1 MISGARIGQPTWL
14 RRLVAG
20 AASHALTAFVV
31 PSAAIARAH
40 RLDLAAAGLSVASS
54 PRQAN
59 VLVVV
64 GELPKGLVLPTAVAY
79 AQMVRPRAILTIGA
93 VRVPSLPAPDVT
105 VALDQ
110 AALVGA
116 VADLRR
122 RFAIGAWAGDADAF
136 AFAGDQPPRAM
147 DHGGH
152 DHHMMHHGMHGG
164 MAMTG
169 DEQHDTALHEDAPG
183 EPPDMPMDH
192 AMHHHTGAE
201 ATLDA
206 PMTHG
211 DHGRD
216 HAADSAPATDDPR
229 GAMHGDMAMDPSAH
243 GTTRKSGDHAMDAD
257 PHHGA
262 HMAMSHDMHSGEMPM
277 GSPTEGEAHHDMTTP
292 TDDGEHRPPDTAM
305 GEDMPHGERQMPTDH
320 DEERGH
326 DAHGGMEMPM
336 NHGDHGGMDMDMD
349 MSGGFMSMIAM
360 TQDLPR
366 SRDGLPMEWAEA
378 PFGPLF
384 PGLPGGLMLTLT
396 LDGDTVAQAKTTPGM
411 VHRGLAATWPGP
423 AASFPNRLA
432 LLDPQTPVAYR
443 VLASRALE
451 HAAAVEPDGAMERH
465 RVGALE
471 RERAVSHLSWLADFA
486 ALLGDRWLAGRAEEL
501 QCALMRAADERS
513 VSRVGREI
521 IAFVRRVEHTPFLR
535 VRLDGIGYD
544 PSHAQERIG
553 GPFARAGGLS
563 VDARLDEP
571 IYRDLGFAPVL
582 HDGNDAWARLQ
593 VRLGEL
599 TQSMGLTRAVGT
611 ATLPNPPALTIGSGK
626 GEATVE
632 TPRGPAT
639 LHIVLQDGRVTEA
652 HLDPPSA
659 LLVTLVPGMAEG
671 RELAD
676 ALIGISSLDLSPWE
690 VDR

>member
-1 MISGARIGQPTWL
+1 MISGARIGQPSWL
-14 RRLVAG
+14 RRLVARAEG
-20 AASHALTAFVV
+20 HVLTAFVV
-31 PSAAIARAH
+31 PGAAIARAH

-79 AQMVRPRAILTIGA
+79 AQMARPRAILAIGA
-93 VRVPSLPAPDVT
+93 ARFASLPAPDVT

-110 AALVGA
+110 TALVGA

-122 RFAIGAWAGDADAF
+122 RFAAGAWAADADAF
-136 AFAGDQPPRAM
+136 AFAGDQPPRDM

-169 DEQHDTALHEDAPG
+169 DEQHDTASHEDAPG

-206 PMTHG
+206 PMLHG

-216 HAADSAPATDDPR
+216 HAADSAPPTDDPR
-229 GAMHGDMAMDPSAH
+229 GAMHGDMAMDLSAH
-243 GTTRKSGDHAMDAD
+243 GTTRKSGDHAIDAD
-257 PHHGA
+257 PHHGT

-277 GSPTEGEAHHDMTTP
+277 PMVSPTEDEAHHDMTTP
-292 TDDGEHRPPDTAM
+292 TDEGGHRHPDTAM
-305 GEDMPHGERQMPTDH
+305 ERDMSHGDMDMPMDH
-320 DEERGH
+320 SGH
-326 DAHGGMEMPM
+326 A
-336 NHGDHGGMDMDMD
+336 GMDMEMD
-349 MSGGFMSMIAM
+349 MSGGFMSMVAM
-360 TQDLPR
+360 TQGLPR

-384 PGLPGGLMLTLT
+384 PGLPGGLALALT

-451 HAAAVEPDGAMERH
+451 DAAAFTIDESMARQ
-465 RVGALE
+465 RLGALE

-486 ALLGDRWLAGRAEEL
+486 TLLGDRWLAGRAEEL
-501 QCALMRAADERS
+501 QFALMRATDDPR

-521 IAFVRRVEHTPFLR
+521 AAFVRRVE
-535 VRLDGIGYD
+535 RLPLLKRRLAGIGHD
-544 PSHAQERIG
+544 ASHAAEKIG
-553 GPFARAGGLS
+553 GPFARARGLA
-563 VDARLDEP
+563 VDARHDDPAYRVLD
-571 IYRDLGFAPVL
+571 FAPVTD
-582 HDGNDAWARLQ
+582 DGNDAWARLR

-599 TQSMGLTRAVGT
+599 TQSMELIRAVGT
-611 ATLPNPPALTIGSGK
+611 ATFPDPPALTIGSGK

-632 TPRGPAT
+632 TPCGPAT

-652 HLDPPSA
+652 HLDPPSDR
-659 LLVTLVPGMAEG
+659 LVHLVPGMAAG

-676 ALIGISSLDLSPWE
+676 ALVGIASLDLSPWE
-690 VDR
+690 IDQ

>member
-1 MISGARIGQPTWL
+1 MISGARISQPTWL
-14 RRLVAG
+14 RRLVAR
-20 AASHALTAFVV
+20 AESHALTAFVV
-31 PSAAIARAH
+31 PSAAIARVH
-40 RLDLAAAGLSVASS
+40 RLDLAAAGLSVVPS
-54 PRQAN
+54 PRHAN

-64 GELPKGLVLPTAVAY
+64 GELPKGLVQPTAVAY
-79 AQMVRPRAILTIGA
+79 AQMARPRAILAIGA
-93 VRVPSLPAPDVT
+93 VRVMSLPAPDVT

-110 AALVGA
+110 TALVGA

-122 RFAIGAWAGDADAF
+122 RFAAGAWAADADAF
-136 AFAGDQPPRAM
+136 AFVGDQPPRAM
-147 DHGGH
+147 DHRGH
-152 DHHMMHHGMHGG
+152 DHHMMHHGMHVG

-169 DEQHDTALHEDAPG
+169 DEQHDTAPHEDAPG
-183 EPPDMPMDH
+183 EPPDMPIDH

-201 ATLDA
+201 AMLDA

-211 DHGRD
+211 DRGPD
-216 HAADSAPATDDPR
+216 HAADSAPLTNDPR

-243 GTTRKSGDHAMDAD
+243 GTTRKPGDHAIDAD

-277 GSPTEGEAHHDMTTP
+277 PTVSPTEDEAHHDMTTP
-292 TDDGEHRPPDTAM
+292 TDDGEHRHQVGHNMSHSARQTPAKHDEGAGQDAHDGM
-305 GEDMPHGERQMPTDH
+305 DMPMDH
-320 DEERGH
+320 SGNS
-326 DAHGGMEMPM
+326 GME
-336 NHGDHGGMDMDMD
+336 MDMD
-349 MSGGFMSMIAM
+349 MSGGFMSMVAM

-384 PGLPGGLMLTLT
+384 PGLPGGLALTLT
-396 LDGDTVAQAKTTPGM
+396 LDGDTVAEANTTPGM
-411 VHRGLAATWPGP
+411 VHRELAATWPGP
-423 AASFPNRLA
+423 AARFPDRLA

-451 HAAAVEPDGAMERH
+451 DAAAFTIDEAVARQ
-465 RVGALE
+465 RLGALE

-486 ALLGDRWLAGRAEEL
+486 ALLGDRWLAGRAGEL
-501 QCALMRAADERS
+501 QFALMRTADERS

-521 IAFVRRVEHTPFLR
+521 ATFVRRVEHTPFLR

-544 PSHAQERIG
+544 ASHAAERIG
-553 GPFARAGGLS
+553 GLYARASGLS
-563 VDARLDEP
+563 VDARLDES

-582 HDGNDAWARLQ
+582 HDGNDAWARLR

-599 TQSMGLTRAVGT
+599 TQSMKLIRAVGT
-611 ATLPNPPALTIGSGK
+611 ATLPDPPALTIGSGE

-639 LHIVLQDGRVTEA
+639 LHIVLQDGQVNA
-652 HLDPPSA
+652 MHLDTPSDR
-659 LLVTLVPGMAEG
+659 LIHLVPGMAEG

-676 ALIGISSLDLSPWE
+676 ALIGIASLDLSPWE

>member
-14 RRLVAG
+14 RRLVARAEG
-20 AASHALTAFVV
+20 HALTAFVV
-31 PSAAIARAH
+31 PGAAIARAH

-79 AQMVRPRAILTIGA
+79 AQMVRPRAILAIGA
-93 VRVPSLPAPDVT
+93 VRVTSLPAPDVT
-105 VALDQ
+105 IALDQ
-110 AALVGA
+110 TALVGA

-122 RFAIGAWAGDADAF
+122 RFAIGAWTEDTDAF

-147 DHGGH
+147 DHG
-152 DHHMMHHGMHGG
+152 MHVG

-169 DEQHDTALHEDAPG
+169 DEQHDTG
-183 EPPDMPMDH
+183 
-192 AMHHHTGAE
+192 
-201 ATLDA
+201 
-206 PMTHG
+206 
-211 DHGRD
+211 
-216 HAADSAPATDDPR
+216 
-229 GAMHGDMAMDPSAH
+229 
-243 GTTRKSGDHAMDAD
+243 MDAD

-262 HMAMSHDMHSGEMPM
+262 HMAMSHDMHSGEMQMPM
-277 GSPTEGEAHHDMTTP
+277 VSPTEGEAHHDMTTP
-292 TDDGEHRPPDTAM
+292 MDDGEHRPPDTAM
-305 GEDMPHGERQMPTDH
+305 GHDMPHGERQMPAKH
-320 DEERGH
+320 DEGAGQ
-326 DAHGGMEMPM
+326 DAHDGMEMPM
-336 NHGDHGGMDMDMD
+336 DHGDHGGMDMDMD

-360 TQDLPR
+360 TQGLPR

-384 PGLPGGLMLTLT
+384 PGLPGGLALALT
-396 LDGDTVAQAKTTPGM
+396 LDGDTVAEAKTTPGM

-432 LLDPQTPVAYR
+432 LLDPQTPVVYR

-501 QCALMRAADERS
+501 QFALIRAADDTS

-544 PSHAQERIG
+544 ASHAAEKIG
-553 GPFARAGGLS
+553 GPFARARGLA
-563 VDARLDEP
+563 VDARHDDP
-571 IYRDLGFAPVL
+571 TYRDLGFVPVL
-582 HDGNDAWARLQ
+582 HDGNDAWARLR

-599 TQSMGLTRAVGT
+599 TQSMDLIRAIGT
-611 ATLPNPPALTIGSGK
+611 ATLPDPPALTIGSGE

-639 LHIVLQDGRVTEA
+639 LHIALRDGEITEV
-652 HLDPPSA
+652 HLDTPSDR
-659 LLVTLVPGMAEG
+659 LVHLVPGMATG

-676 ALIGISSLDLSPWE
+676 ALIGIASLDLSPWE

>member
-14 RRLVAG
+14 RRLVAR
-20 AASHALTAFVV
+20 AESHALTAFVV
-31 PSAAIARAH
+31 PGAAIARAH
-40 RLDLAAAGLSVASS
+40 SLDLAAAGLSVVPS
-54 PRQAN
+54 PRHAN
-59 VLVVV
+59 VLVIV
-64 GELPKGLVLPTAVAY
+64 GELPEGLVQPTAVAY
-79 AQMVRPRAILTIGA
+79 AQMARPRAILSIGA
-93 VRVPSLPAPDVT
+93 ARLASLPAPDVT

-110 AALVGA
+110 TAVVGA

-122 RFAIGAWAGDADAF
+122 RFAVGAWAEDADAF

-164 MAMTG
+164 TAMAG
-169 DEQHDTALHEDAPG
+169 DEQHDTAPHEDAPG
-183 EPPDMPMDH
+183 ESPDTPIDH

-201 ATLDA
+201 ATPDA

-216 HAADSAPATDDPR
+216 HAADSAPPTDDPHR
-229 GAMHGDMAMDPSAH
+229 ANHSDMAMDRSAH
-243 GTTRKSGDHAMDAD
+243 GTMGKPGDHAMDAD

-277 GSPTEGEAHHDMTTP
+277 PTVSPTEDEAHHDMTTP
-292 TDDGEHRPPDTAM
+292 TDDGEHRHQVGHNMSHSARQTPAKHDEGAGQDAHDGM
-305 GEDMPHGERQMPTDH
+305 DMPMDH
-320 DEERGH
+320 SGNS
-326 DAHGGMEMPM
+326 GME
-336 NHGDHGGMDMDMD
+336 MDMD
-349 MSGGFMSMIAM
+349 MSGGFMSMVAM

-384 PGLPGGLMLTLT
+384 PGLPGGLALTLT
-396 LDGDTVAQAKTTPGM
+396 LDGDAVAEAKTTPGM

-423 AASFPNRLA
+423 AARFADRLA

-451 HAAAVEPDGAMERH
+451 DAAAFTIGEAMARQ
-465 RVGALE
+465 RLGALE

-486 ALLGDRWLAGRAEEL
+486 TLLGDRWLAGRAEEL
-501 QCALMRAADERS
+501 QFALMRAADDPS

-521 IAFVRRVEHTPFLR
+521 AVFVGLVERIPFLKL
-535 VRLDGIGYD
+535 RLNGIGYD
-544 PSHAQERIG
+544 ASHAAETVR
-553 GPFARAGGLS
+553 GPFARANGLS
-563 VDARLDEP
+563 VDARLDDSA
-571 IYRDLGFAPVL
+571 YRDLGFAPVL
-582 HDGNDAWARLQ
+582 HDGNDAWARLR
-593 VRLGEL
+593 VHLDEL
-599 TQSMGLTRAVGT
+599 TQSIDLLRAVGT
-611 ATLPNPPALTIGSGK
+611 ATLPNPPALTPGSGAGK
-626 GEATVE
+626 ATVE

-639 LHIVLQDGRVTEA
+639 LHIALRDVEVVEV
-652 HLDPPSA
+652 HLDTPSDR
-659 LLVTLVPGMAEG
+659 LIHLVPDMAEG

-676 ALIGISSLDLSPWE
+676 ALIGIASLDLSPWE
-690 VDR
+690 IDR

>member
-1 MISGARIGQPTWL
+1 MISGARIGQPTLL
-14 RRLVAG
+14 RRLVARAEG
-20 AASHALTAFVV
+20 HVLTAFVV
-31 PSAAIARAH
+31 PGAAIARAH
-40 RLDLAAAGLSVASS
+40 SLDLAAAGLSIAPS

-64 GELPKGLVLPTAVAY
+64 GELPEGIVLPTAVAY
-79 AQMVRPRAILTIGA
+79 AQMVRPRAILAIGA
-93 VRVPSLPAPDVT
+93 VRVTSLPAPDVT
-105 VALDQ
+105 IALDQ
-110 AALVGA
+110 TALVDA

-122 RFAIGAWAGDADAF
+122 RFAIGAWAEGADAF

-147 DHGGH
+147 DHG
-152 DHHMMHHGMHGG
+152 MHVG

-169 DEQHDTALHEDAPG
+169 DEQHDTG
-183 EPPDMPMDH
+183 MD
-192 AMHHHTGAE
+192 T
-201 ATLDA
+201 
-206 PMTHG
+206 
-211 DHGRD
+211 
-216 HAADSAPATDDPR
+216 
-229 GAMHGDMAMDPSAH
+229 
-243 GTTRKSGDHAMDAD
+243 D

-277 GSPTEGEAHHDMTTP
+277 VSPTDDEAHHDMTTP

-305 GEDMPHGERQMPTDH
+305 GHDMPHGERQMSTDH

-326 DAHGGMEMPM
+326 DARGGMEMPM
-336 NHGDHGGMDMDMD
+336 DHGDHGGMDMDMD

-396 LDGDTVAQAKTTPGM
+396 IDGDTVAQASVSPGA
-411 VHRGLAATWPGP
+411 VHRGRAATWPGP
-423 AASFPNRLA
+423 AASFPDRVA
-432 LLDPQTPVAYR
+432 SLDPLSPVAYR

-486 ALLGDRWLAGRAEEL
+486 ALLGDRWLAGRAGEL
-501 QCALMRAADERS
+501 QCALMRTADERS

-521 IAFVRRVEHTPFLR
+521 ATFVRRVEHTPFLR

-544 PSHAQERIG
+544 ASHAAEKIG
-553 GPFARAGGLS
+553 GPFARARGLA
-563 VDARLDEP
+563 VDARHDDP
-571 IYRDLGFAPVL
+571 TYRDLGFAPVL
-582 HDGNDAWARLQ
+582 HDGNNAWARLR

-599 TQSMGLTRAVGT
+599 TQSVELIRAVGT
-611 ATLPNPPALTIGSGK
+611 TILPAPPALTIGSGE
-626 GEATVE
+626 GTATVE

-639 LHIVLQDGRVTEA
+639 LHIALRDGEVAEV
-652 HLDPPSA
+652 HLDTPSA
-659 LLVTLVPGMAEG
+659 RLVTLVPAMTEG
-671 RELAD
+671 HELAD
-676 ALIGISSLDLSPWE
+676 ALVGIASLDLSPWE
-690 VDR
+690 TDR

>member
-14 RRLVAG
+14 RRLVAR

-64 GELPKGLVLPTAVAY
+64 GELPEGLVLPTAVAY

-93 VRVPSLPAPDVT
+93 VRVTSLPAPDVT
-105 VALDQ
+105 IALDQ
-110 AALVGA
+110 TTLVGA

-152 DHHMMHHGMHGG
+152 DHHMMHHGMHVG

-169 DEQHDTALHEDAPG
+169 DEQHDTA
-183 EPPDMPMDH
+183 
-192 AMHHHTGAE
+192 
-201 ATLDA
+201 
-206 PMTHG
+206 
-211 DHGRD
+211 
-216 HAADSAPATDDPR
+216 
-229 GAMHGDMAMDPSAH
+229 
-243 GTTRKSGDHAMDAD
+243 MDAD
-257 PHHGA
+257 PHYGA

-305 GEDMPHGERQMPTDH
+305 GDDMPHGERQMPTDH

-326 DAHGGMEMPM
+326 DARGGMEMPM

-366 SRDGLPMEWAEA
+366 SRDGLPMEWSEA

-411 VHRGLAATWPGP
+411 VHRGLAAIWPGP

-521 IAFVRRVEHTPFLR
+521 ATFVRRVEHTPFLR

-563 VDARLDEP
+563 VDARLDES

-676 ALIGISSLDLSPWE
+676 ALIGIASLDLSPWE

>member
-1 MISGARIGQPTWL
+1 MISSARIGQSTWL
-14 RRLVAG
+14 RRLVAR
-20 AASHALTAFVV
+20 AESHALTAFVV
-31 PSAAIARAH
+31 PGAAIARAH
-40 RLDLAAAGLSVASS
+40 SLDLAAAGLSIASS

-64 GELPKGLVLPTAVAY
+64 GELPEGLVLPTAVAY
-79 AQMVRPRAILTIGA
+79 AQMARPRAILSIGTA
-93 VRVPSLPAPDVT
+93 HVASLPAPDVT
-105 VALDQ
+105 IALDQ
-110 AALVGA
+110 TALVGA

-147 DHGGH
+147 DHG
-152 DHHMMHHGMHGG
+152 MHLG

-169 DEQHDTALHEDAPG
+169 DEQHD
-183 EPPDMPMDH
+183 
-192 AMHHHTGAE
+192 
-201 ATLDA
+201 
-206 PMTHG
+206 
-211 DHGRD
+211 
-216 HAADSAPATDDPR
+216 S
-229 GAMHGDMAMDPSAH
+229 
-243 GTTRKSGDHAMDAD
+243 AMDAD

-262 HMAMSHDMHSGEMPM
+262 HMAMSHDMHSGETPM
-277 GSPTEGEAHHDMTTP
+277 VSPTEGEAHHDMTTP
-292 TDDGEHRPPDTAM
+292 MDDGEHRPPDTAM
-305 GEDMPHGERQMPTDH
+305 GHDMPHGERQMPTDH

-326 DAHGGMEMPM
+326 DARGDMEMPM
-336 NHGDHGGMDMDMD
+336 DHGDHGGMDMDMD

-396 LDGDTVAQAKTTPGM
+396 LDGDTVAQASVSPGA
-411 VHRGLAATWPGP
+411 VHREHAATWPGP
-423 AASFPNRLA
+423 AASFPDRVA
-432 LLDPQTPVAYR
+432 SLDPLSPVAYR

-451 HAAAVEPDGAMERH
+451 HAAAVEPDGAKERH

-471 RERAVSHLSWLADFA
+471 RARAVSHLSWLADFA

-521 IAFVRRVEHTPFLR
+521 IAFVRRVEQTPFLR

-544 PSHAQERIG
+544 ASHAAEKIG
-553 GPFARAGGLS
+553 GPFARASGLPM
-563 VDARLDEP
+563 DARLDDSA
-571 IYRDLGFAPVL
+571 YRDLGFAPVL
-582 HDGNDAWARLQ
+582 HDGNDAWARLR

-599 TQSMGLTRAVGT
+599 TQSMELIRAVGT

-671 RELAD
+671 GELAD
-676 ALIGISSLDLSPWE
+676 ALIGIASLDLSPWE
-690 VDR
+690 TDQ

>member
-14 RRLVAG
+14 RRLVAR

-40 RLDLAAAGLSVASS
+40 SLDLAAAGLSVASS

-93 VRVPSLPAPDVT
+93 VRVTSLPAPDVT
-105 VALDQ
+105 IALDQ
-110 AALVGA
+110 TTLVGA

-152 DHHMMHHGMHGG
+152 DHHMMHHGMHVG

-169 DEQHDTALHEDAPG
+169 DEQHDTA
-183 EPPDMPMDH
+183 
-192 AMHHHTGAE
+192 
-201 ATLDA
+201 
-206 PMTHG
+206 
-211 DHGRD
+211 
-216 HAADSAPATDDPR
+216 
-229 GAMHGDMAMDPSAH
+229 
-243 GTTRKSGDHAMDAD
+243 MDAD
-257 PHHGA
+257 PHYGA

-305 GEDMPHGERQMPTDH
+305 GDDMPHGERQMPTDH

-326 DAHGGMEMPM
+326 DARGGMEMPM

-411 VHRGLAATWPGP
+411 VHRGLAAIWPGP
-423 AASFPNRLA
+423 ASSFPNRLA
-432 LLDPQTPVAYR
+432 LLDPQTPVAYH

-471 RERAVSHLSWLADFA
+471 RERAASHLSWLADFA

-521 IAFVRRVEHTPFLR
+521 ATFVRRVERTPFLR
-535 VRLDGIGYD
+535 MRLDGIGHD
-544 PSHAQERIG
+544 ASHAAEKNG
-553 GPFARAGGLS
+553 GPFARARGLA
-563 VDARLDEP
+563 VDARRDDP
-571 IYRDLGFAPVL
+571 TYRDLGFVPVL
-582 HDGNDAWARLQ
+582 HDGGDAWARLR

-599 TQSMGLTRAVGT
+599 TQSVELIRAVGT
-611 ATLPNPPALTIGSGK
+611 TTFPAPPALTVGSGRGK
-626 GEATVE
+626 ATVE

-652 HLDPPSA
+652 LLDPPSA